1 MRDEQLSNARQ
12 LHEGLL
18 RAPVADQASG
28 GVEDL
33 RSAPKGGKSQQKLV
47 LRGTKRCAG
56 QQLLERNEVAGGK
69 RAAHARFHSGG
80 KPEPA
85 PDAPGEHGVADV
97 GPGVTQNSPLWAARG
112 ARGD

>member
-56 QQLLERNEVAGGK
+56 QQLLERDEVAGGK

-80 KPEPA
+80 KPDRV
-85 PDAPGEHGVADV
+85 PDALEELGVADV
-97 GPGVTQNSPLWAARG
+97 DLVVTQTGRL
-112 ARGD
+112 

>member
-1 MRDEQLSNARQ
+1 EQLSNARQ

-18 RAPVADQASG
+18 RAPAADQASG

-56 QQLLERNEVAGGK
+56 QQLLERDEVAGGK

-80 KPEPA
+80 KPDRVH
-85 PDAPGEHGVADV
+85 DALEELGVAHVDLALPPT
-97 GPGVTQNSPLWAARG
+97 GRLEAARG
-112 ARGD
+112 ERDDL